1 MRLSDPVDIMLDPCI
16 PNKKKLMRE
25 LSRLTHGEVL
35 QVKIDDCVTTRSL
48 VESYVK
54 NKWCRIVK
62 VVEKEDTNILHIEL
76 DVAHDPSA

>member
-1 MRLSDPVDIMLDPCI
+1 MKLNEPVDIMLDPCI

-25 LSRLTHGEVL
+25 LSRLTPGDVL
-35 QVKIDDCVTTRSL
+35 QVKIDTCEASRSL

-62 VVEKEDTNILHIEL
+62 TVEQDDANILHIKL
-76 DVAHDPSA
+76 DVSV